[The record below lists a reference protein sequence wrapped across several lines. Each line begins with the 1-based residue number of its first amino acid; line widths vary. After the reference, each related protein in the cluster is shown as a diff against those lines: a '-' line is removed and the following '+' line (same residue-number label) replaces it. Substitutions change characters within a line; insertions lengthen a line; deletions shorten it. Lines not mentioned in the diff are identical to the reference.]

1 MRIYN
6 YLLFRLYDYYHRVR
20 KEDTGLSLYFT
31 VITST
36 LIIYFSIVF
45 IVSLIDYL
53 FPNSFNTL
61 IPNKYFIFSYIL
73 IISLLN
79 YFLFIKDRKF
89 LNYNFKNDKK
99 GGYVIILYVVI
110 LALILI
116 FFANKNREKIF
127 TEREKARIENKQ

>member
-1 MRIYN
+1 
-6 YLLFRLYDYYHRVR
+6 
-20 KEDTGLSLYFT
+20 
-31 VITST
+31 
-36 LIIYFSIVF
+36 VF